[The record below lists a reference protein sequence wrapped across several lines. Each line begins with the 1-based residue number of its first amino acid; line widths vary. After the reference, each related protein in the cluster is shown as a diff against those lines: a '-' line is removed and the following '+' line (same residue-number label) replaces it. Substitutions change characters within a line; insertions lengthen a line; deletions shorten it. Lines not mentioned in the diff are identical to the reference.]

1 MHFSF
6 FDFLSIFM
14 RVITQVV
21 RPFMRKFL
29 MVYFDNILIYSK
41 TNEEPLNHFI
51 QVYNTLRKESLF
63 VNVNKCSFF
72 ADQVVF
78 LGFIM
83 SYKEVFT
90 NL

>member
-1 MHFSF
+1 MYFSF
-6 FDFLSIFM
+6 FDVPGIFM
-14 RVITQVV
+14 RVMTQVFK
-21 RPFMRKFL
+21 PFIKKIL

-41 TNEEPLNHFI
+41 TKEEPLNHLI
-51 QVYNTLRKESLF
+51 RVYNTLRKESLF

-83 SYKEVFT
+83 SYKEVST
-90 NL
+90 DP

>member
-1 MHFSF
+1 M
-6 FDFLSIFM
+6 
-14 RVITQVV
+14 TQVFK
-21 RPFMRKFL
+21 PFMKKNL

-41 TNEEPLNHFI
+41 TKEEPLNHLI
-51 QVYNTLRKESLF
+51 RVYNTLRKESLF

-83 SYKEVFT
+83 SYKEVST
-90 NL
+90 DP

>member
-1 MHFSF
+1 MYFSF
-6 FDFLSIFM
+6 FDVPGIFM
-14 RVITQVV
+14 RVMIQVFK
-21 RPFMRKFL
+21 PFMKKIL

-41 TNEEPLNHFI
+41 TKEEPLNHLI
-51 QVYNTLRKESLF
+51 RVYNTLRKESLF

-83 SYKEVFT
+83 SYKEVST
-90 NL
+90 DP

>member
-1 MHFSF
+1 MYFSF
-6 FDFLSIFM
+6 FDVPGIFM
-14 RVITQVV
+14 RVMTQVFK
-21 RPFMRKFL
+21 PFMKKIL

-41 TNEEPLNHFI
+41 TKEEPLNHLI
-51 QVYNTLRKESLF
+51 RVYNTLRKESLF

-83 SYKEVFT
+83 SYKEVST
-90 NL
+90 DP

>member
-29 MVYFDNILIYSK
+29 MVYFDNILVYSK
-41 TNEEPLNHFI
+41 TKEEPLNHFI

>member
-1 MHFSF
+1 MYFSF
-6 FDFLSIFM
+6 FDVPGIFM
-14 RVITQVV
+14 RVMTQVFK
-21 RPFMRKFL
+21 PFMKKNL

-41 TNEEPLNHFI
+41 TKEEPLNHLI
-51 QVYNTLRKESLF
+51 RVYNTLRKESLF

-83 SYKEVFT
+83 SYKEVST
-90 NL
+90 DP